1 MLPAL
6 VLTTLP
12 VSDPFPVPC
21 MLNVPAPRSVRFPT
35 PENVPARLVT
45 VPVLA
50 PFRVHVAFVALSVP
64 VPVSSCFL
72 IVLQQ
77 TLAMFAALAA
87 VAGVVVVVPLIVV
100 RVA

>member
-50 PFRVHVAFVALSVP
+50 PFSVHVAFVALSVP
-64 VPVSSCFL
+64 VPVSAVFSNDVQL
-72 IVLQQ
+72 TVPL
-77 TLAMFAALAA
+77 LPALAP
-87 VAGVVVVVPLIVV
+87 VIV
-100 RVA
+100 